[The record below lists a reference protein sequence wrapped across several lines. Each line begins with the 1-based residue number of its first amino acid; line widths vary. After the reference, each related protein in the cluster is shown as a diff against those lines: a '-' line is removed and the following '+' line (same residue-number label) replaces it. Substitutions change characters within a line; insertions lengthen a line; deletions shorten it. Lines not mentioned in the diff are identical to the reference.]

1 MKRRNESSTDF
12 NHFNT
17 KDYQKNPNLP
27 HYWKKKKKKL
37 VFLNFTYKKKI
48 IILTSAEVLRETAI
62 MRPQLKKGKKRKY
75 GKKRER

>member
-1 MKRRNESSTDF
+1 MKAPLILIILIPKTIKRIQTCPI
-12 NHFNT
+12 T
-17 KDYQKNPNLP
+17 G
-27 HYWKKKKKKL
+27 KKKKKKL
-37 VFLNFTYKKKI
+37 VLLNFTYKKKI

>member
-1 MKRRNESSTDF
+1 MKAPLILIILIPKTIKRIQTCPI
-12 NHFNT
+12 T
-17 KDYQKNPNLP
+17 G
-27 HYWKKKKKKL
+27 KKKKKL